1 MNRPMRRLSTA
12 LQHPVHYHNLSY
24 HGNPVYRKFYAIN
37 SPLASPE
44 GGVIL
49 HQLCRMVGITL
60 LAGPDIVRFG
70 QFN

>member
-44 GGVIL
+44 GPVIL
-49 HQLCRMVGITL
+49 HQLYRLVGITL
-60 LAGPDIVRFG
+60 PAGPNIVPVG
-70 QFN
+70 QLN